1 MARSLS
7 LVLTAA
13 VVFPDLTGT
22 QILGIMAG
30 GAGLGVLAFGA
41 TRLLDKDE
49 EENPAL
55 AATAQADRDTW
66 RMPPLPEL
74 APLRMSLAKKVWLSA
89 LRAYLIAAC
98 LAVVVQVVLM
108 ALHG

>member
-1 MARSLS
+1 
-7 LVLTAA
+7 
-13 VVFPDLTGT
+13 
-22 QILGIMAG
+22 MAG
-30 GAGLGVLAFGA
+30 GAGLGVLAYGA
-41 TRLLDKDE
+41 TRFLGKDE

-55 AATAQADRDTW
+55 AALAQADRDTW

-74 APLRMSLAKKVWLSA
+74 APLRMSLAKKVWLLA